1 MDLKDYK
8 HENDLYKQLADLKE
22 AREFIKNAIHHNF
35 YNRTVVDNLYVK
47 FHDVNKKILE
57 KIKHSNVVGI
67 MAGASTPKESIEEA
81 IEFLKVVC

>member
-47 FHDVNKKILE
+47 FHDVNKKIL
-57 KIKHSNVVGI
+57 KIKYQIKKERLKNE
-67 MAGASTPKESIEEA
+67 KESRKEI
-81 IEFLKVVC
+81 